1 MPLGSTLPDFLGEGP
16 EPTYSK
22 PQCRRG
28 SNHQGRDSGMSP
40 SQERGLDKPK
50 LVALLLWLEIL

>member
-1 MPLGSTLPDFLGEGP
+1 MPLGSTLPDFLGEGL

-28 SNHQGRDSGMSP
+28 SNHQDRDSGMSP
-40 SQERGLDKPK
+40 SQERGLDKP
-50 LVALLLWLEIL
+50 